1 MIVTSEIKGEGEQRF
16 YSESVSTSQP
26 AEIFLQLSTFFFA
39 DDGVYCCSYGLMVAI
54 ESTKSRN
61 GKRRVVIVGM

>member
-1 MIVTSEIKGEGEQRF
+1 MS
-16 YSESVSTSQP
+16 SVSALRVFPLHNPQNIP
-26 AEIFLQLSTFFFA
+26 AVKHLFFA
-39 DDGVYCCSYGLMVAI
+39 DDGVYCCSYGLVGAI